1 MKVSIATARRFSESL
16 IQIYAADTAN
26 GVLAA
31 LADAEADLGPPETA
45 GWLRELLHG
54 HAVHRQSQLERAAG
68 GSRVSAVK
76 LTRRE
81 QEVLQRIAMGETDSA
96 IGQALG
102 IASKTASKHVENILR
117 KLGVETRTAA
127 AATMRAP

>member
-1 MKVSIATARRFSESL
+1 MMKVSLATARRFSESL
-16 IQIYAADTAN
+16 IRIYAADTPN
-26 GVLAA
+26 GVRAA

-45 GWLRELLHG
+45 TWLRELLHG
-54 HAVHRQSQLERAAG
+54 HAVHRQSQLGREGAG
-68 GSRVSAVK
+68 APGVK

-81 QEVLQRIAMGETDSA
+81 QEVLQRIAMGETDAA

-127 AATMRAP
+127 AATMRSH

>member
-1 MKVSIATARRFSESL
+1 MKVSLATARRFSESL
-16 IQIYAADTAN
+16 LQIYAADTGN
-26 GVLAA
+26 GVQAA

-54 HAVHRQSQLERAAG
+54 HAAHRQTQLERNATGAPASG
-68 GSRVSAVK
+68 IK

-81 QEVLQRIAMGETDSA
+81 QEVLQRIALGETDAA

-127 AATMRAP
+127 AASLRSP